1 MTESISTG
9 ETTDTPQT
17 LEKLKEELRTNLDF
31 KKALDE
37 SSIVAITDKE
47 GTITYVNDTFCK
59 ISKYSRDELLG
70 QNHRILK
77 SGFHSPEFYKNLWET
92 ISNGKVWKGD
102 IKNKA
107 KDGTFYWVKTIIMP
121 FLGQNGKPDRYIAIR
136 TDISSQKRAVEKL
149 GDMTN
154 ELKEME
160 KYKGEFVAMVSHEL
174 KNPLTPIKV
183 YSSALKRPKFL
194 GELNE
199 KQAKAVDGI
208 NFNALRLE
216 RMIGDLLDVQKLEL
230 GKVKFEN
237 LWIMVE
243 EFMALVTRNLKSQT
257 EQKGCQ
263 LINITKEKIIM
274 KSDTPRLSQVF
285 SNLINNSI
293 DFVPENKGIIE
304 INAQNKKDKV
314 LFSVK
319 DNGPGMTLEVQNNLF
334 QKFYQADNSIRRKHG
349 GTCLGLAICKGI
361 VEGLGGEIWF
371 ESEVGKGTTFF
382 FTIPR
387 GVLDE
392 NIDY

>member
-1 MTESISTG
+1 MTESISTD

-17 LEKLKEELRTNLDF
+17 LEKLKEELRINIDF
-31 KKALDE
+31 KKTLDE
-37 SSIVAITDKE
+37 SSIVAITDKK

-136 TDISSQKRAVEKL
+136 TDISSEKRAVEKL
-149 GDMTN
+149 G
-154 ELKEME
+154 EME
-160 KYKGEFVAMVSHEL
+160 KHKDEFVAMVSHEL
-174 KNPLTPIKV
+174 KNPLTPIKI
-183 YSSALKRPKFL
+183 YCSALKRQKFL
-194 GELNE
+194 GELNT
-199 KQAKAVDGI
+199 KQAEAVASI
-208 NFNALRLE
+208 SFNALRLE
-216 RMIGDLLDVQKLEL
+216 RMIGDLLDAQKLEL
-230 GKVKFEN
+230 GKIKFEN
-237 LWIMVE
+237 QWIVVE

-257 EQKGCQ
+257 EQKGGQ
-263 LINITKEKIIM
+263 LINRTKEKIIM

-293 DFVPENKGIIE
+293 DFIPENIGKIE

-319 DNGPGMTLEVQNNLF
+319 DNGSGMTLETQKNLF
-334 QKFYQADNSIRRKHG
+334 QKFYQADTTIRRKHG
-349 GTCLGLAICKGI
+349 GSGLGLAICKGI
-361 VEGLGGEIWF
+361 VEGLGGEIWL
-371 ESEVGKGTTFF
+371 ESEVGKGTDVY

-387 GVLDE
+387 GKLDE
-392 NIDY
+392 NIDSR